1 MKVTLNWIKEFL
13 EVDDLDPVKI
23 SELLTMSGTE
33 VKRIDHAGNKYKN
46 IVIGKVNSFRP
57 HPNADK
63 LSLCKVDVGTGIL
76 GIVCGADNF
85 KEGDRVPVALAGAQV
100 GDLKIKKSKI
110 RGEISE
116 GMMCSGMELGLS
128 SDADGIMILDDSF
141 ETGMEF
147 RESAGLNDI
156 VFELEITPNRPDC
169 LSIIGIA
176 REISALIDVPL
187 IIPEYDLEGKIN
199 IDGDFIIEIEDHRSC
214 PRYSAK
220 VFNNIPDI
228 PSPLWLKNRLALCDV
243 RSVDLIVDLTNYV
256 MLETGQPMHA
266 FDKDL
271 LHSNKIIVRNAGKNE
286 EIQTID
292 DNTWKLDKDD
302 LVIADEKG
310 AVAIAGIMGGKKTEI
325 NPGTRNVLLE
335 SANFFGPSIMR
346 TSKKIGLRSEAS
358 NRFEKKIDPM
368 GTTTGIQRFS
378 FLLSKIAKCGITDK
392 IYDNFDET
400 RRERKIILDPERVR
414 KVLGK
419 KIDPGTVSSILSKL
433 KIKNSV
439 KGGSLEAIVP
449 SFRYEDLERDIDLIE
464 EVARIY
470 GYNNFDS
477 IPTKTLGK
485 RGKYNF
491 YQQTARDIKQAL
503 SDIGLHEVINY
514 SFISRREMEELSL
527 EKDEDYKNI
536 VKILNPIN
544 EDYKILRPS
553 LFPSMIKTIKS
564 NINYNWEDI
573 KIFEVSKIFKN
584 NKNEKLPFE
593 INTLGIMLT
602 GSADIGGW
610 NTEQRNFDFYDLKGI
625 LEYLCSRFY
634 TGYDLKIIEKEYGFF
649 HPRISGRININGQNI
664 GIIGKLNPVIA
675 EEIDLKQDVYY
686 LEMDLDLFINGIEGF
701 KKFGIISQFPSIDMD
716 IAIVVDEAVK
726 SEDIIEE
733 IKKNG
738 SGILKNIRLF
748 DIYSGKQIEA
758 NKKSMAYSLRFRD
771 DSRTL
776 KDNEIQVIINRI
788 LEGLGKR
795 FNAKIR
801 D

>member
-13 EVDDLDPVKI
+13 EVDVLDPIKI

-33 VKRIDHAGNKYKN
+33 VKRIDYIGNKYKN
-46 IVIGKVNSFRP
+46 IVIGKVVSFRP

-85 KEGDRVPVALAGAQV
+85 KEGDTVPVALAGAQI

-110 RGEISE
+110 RGEVSE
-116 GMMCSGMELGLS
+116 GMMCSEMELGLS
-128 SDADGIMILDDSF
+128 SDAEGIMILDGGF
-141 ETGMEF
+141 ETGKEF
-147 RESAGLNDI
+147 GESAGLNDI
-156 VFELEITPNRPDC
+156 VFEREITPKRPDG
-169 LSIIGIA
+169 LSVIGIA
-176 REISALIDVPL
+176 REGSALIDVPL
-187 IIPEYDLEGKIN
+187 TIPEYSLEGRLNVDK
-199 IDGDFIIEIEDHRSC
+199 DFIIEIEDHRSC

-220 VFNNIPDI
+220 VFKNIPDI

-243 RSVDLIVDLTNYV
+243 RSIDLIVDLTNYV

-271 LHSNKIIVRNAGKNE
+271 LHSNKIIVRNARENE

-292 DNTWKLDKDD
+292 DNTWKLNKDD

-325 NPGTRNVLLE
+325 NPGSRDVLLE
-335 SANFFGPSIMR
+335 SANFFGPSVMR

-358 NRFEKKIDPM
+358 NRFEKKIDPLI
-368 GTTTGIQRFS
+368 TTDGIQRFS
-378 FLLSKIAKCGITDK
+378 FLLNKIAQYEAPDI
-392 IYDNFDET
+392 IYDNFNET
-400 RRERKIILDPERVR
+400 RRERKIILNPERIK

-419 KIDPGTVSSILSKL
+419 EIDSGTVSGILSKL
-433 KIKNSV
+433 KIKTSK
-439 KGGSLEAIVP
+439 KGRSLESIVP

-477 IPTKTLGK
+477 IPTETLGK
-485 RGKYNF
+485 MGKYNF
-491 YQQTARDIKQAL
+491 YQQTIREIKQAL
-503 SDIGLHEVINY
+503 IDIGLSEVINY
-514 SFISRREMEELSL
+514 SFISRREMEDLSL

-536 VKILNPIN
+536 VEILNPIN
-544 EDYKILRPS
+544 EDFKILRPS
-553 LFPSMIKTIKS
+553 LLPSMIKTAKS
-564 NINYNWEDI
+564 NINHNWEDI
-573 KIFEVSKIFKN
+573 KIFELSKIFKN

-602 GSADIGGW
+602 GSADIGSW

-625 LEYLCSRFY
+625 LEYLCLRFY
-634 TGYDLKIIEKEYGFF
+634 SGHDLKIVEKEYGFF

-686 LEMDLDLFINGIEGF
+686 LEMDLDLFVGSIKGF
-701 KKFGIISQFPSIDMD
+701 KKFDTISQFPSIDMD
-716 IAIVVDEAVK
+716 LAIVVDESVK
-726 SEDIIEE
+726 SGDIVDE

-738 SGILKNIRLF
+738 SEILRDIRLF
-748 DIYSGKQIEA
+748 DIHTGKQIEA

-776 KDNEIQVIINRI
+776 KDNEIQIIINRI

-795 FNAKIR
+795 FDAKIR